1 MPAMVP
7 LFPAPLQGGE
17 ERRLAWGGSRGSG
30 GFTFPENASIQS
42 WGPWMLQVKGESCV
56 AGMAET
62 TQVKMRDNEKRG
74 DVILHCCS
82 RPSGQLGEGE

>member
-17 ERRLAWGGSRGSG
+17 ERRLVWGGSRGSG
-30 GFTFPENASIQS
+30 GFTFPENASVQG
-42 WGPWMLQVKGESCV
+42 WGLWMLQVKGESCV
-56 AGMAET
+56 AGTAEG
-62 TQVKMRDNEKRG
+62 TQMRDNEKRG
-74 DVILHCCS
+74 DVILPYCS